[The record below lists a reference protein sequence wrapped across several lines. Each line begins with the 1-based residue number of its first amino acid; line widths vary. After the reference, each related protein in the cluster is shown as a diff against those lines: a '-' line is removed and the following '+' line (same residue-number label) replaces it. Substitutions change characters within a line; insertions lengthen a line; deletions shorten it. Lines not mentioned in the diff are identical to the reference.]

1 MIFHPSIM
9 NTKPNYP
16 RRSARRAAFLFA
28 ALVAPGLVA
37 QTNPTPP
44 PTAVTPTT
52 AKPAPAAPARATPS
66 AAAAQPPADSRD
78 VVELSP
84 FEVRADQ
91 DNSYNALETNS
102 ITRFR
107 TDLYKL
113 PVTADVFTDAF
124 MRDVAATNV
133 EDMVMTYGGAT
144 VVSQDLTGTSFN
156 NQPGDRVGSLGT
168 PTLMNIRGL
177 PASVHRDGFLSISP
191 TSYGRSQ
198 QTDNFS
204 IERVD
209 VTSGAHSLLY
219 GDSGGGGVINSVS
232 KQARFNRNFARIDY
246 RIDQYG
252 SKRGN
257 IDVGVGGKYVAARVD
272 VMRNDQKYRRVNLGG
287 TTNGIYAQLAFKL
300 PFNTTL
306 RLSQQD
312 TISFVQTGSGNGN
325 INNFFY
331 QRDATGAYKV
341 THDSTGKVITAKYPD
356 GTDTGIPLY
365 TVDTTDTRRNLNLDY
380 LIASG
385 QGGNLEDVLGSVL
398 LNVRN
403 SDSFKGWTAGNWN
416 HGDYS
421 LATLDTVIN
430 RWLSAQVSVAYDDA
444 VYDSPS
450 TAGGLT
456 PAAGQP
462 GSGSN
467 PFPEVAIAQ
476 TNPGDSLG
484 HTRVGGFRWSLLAT
498 NDFFGGKVHS
508 TTLLGGE
515 GTHRTGAQNGVEYRY
530 YLLNPDGSLYV
541 NPSALNNG
549 EYGRIKLAGS
559 PTLWQP
565 VQNAMV
571 AQPFF
576 RPMAPTIQAINTTPN
591 TPNYGQMA
599 TWVRQ
604 QRRRLDPA
612 LISPTN
618 MLGADRTGSGE
629 YNIGHT
635 ATHAYNIANVTEW
648 FDGRLESLVGARYV
662 SEYDLNIG
670 PTAMTALPKTKKLTY
685 SAGLNFAIKPW
696 LRVFSDISSAYNPS
710 AQPNDPLGSPT
721 LPPSGAA
728 ATPDFGIKFLLF
740 DDRVNGTIT
749 WAPKNTIKNDRVNI
763 DGSYFNAINPSGING
778 RYLGTGGTAQGT
790 VNNDK
795 KSSDLDATITFSL
808 RRNWRAR
815 LGFHMVDGTLAK
827 TVSYRQVYN
836 DQFYTD
842 AGGTVTYG
850 LNGPPVM
857 VNTTTGKVVTS
868 GGSPLTLAMIN
879 NQQSVFWAN
888 PAPDSGS
895 IQNGTLKTAL
905 KAVGP
910 NGATSA
916 TDVTGLPLSAIQ
928 YTWGDPNGHNGVIT
942 PIVAGDKTTGYPHY
956 TFSFTNRYEF
966 ERTFLKGFA
975 ITTNVNASYQFRSH
989 YYPKYGPGQVPGT
1002 TPFNQLQR
1010 QLYVR
1015 PTVATVDLGLS
1026 YTHKFGKRYVFTS
1039 QVNVQNAFNHYRYLF
1054 LPAASSANP
1063 PINNYIPTAEPRLW
1077 IWTNS
1082 VAF

>member
-1 MIFHPSIM
+1 MSNILIQ
-9 NTKPNYP
+9 P
-16 RRSARRAAFLFA
+16 RRVASTAIFLIAASFTPSLLA
-28 ALVAPGLVA
+28 QTAPAPEPAKPVAPAGA
-37 QTNPTPP
+37 AKP
-44 PTAVTPTT
+44 
-52 AKPAPAAPARATPS
+52 KPAPAPATPTRTS
-66 AAAAQPPADSRD
+66 TSTTSDLDKRD

-107 TDLYKL
+107 TELYKL
-113 PVTADVFTDAF
+113 PVTAEVFTEAF

-133 EDMVMTYGGAT
+133 EEMVMTYGGAT
-144 VVSQDLTGTSFN
+144 VVSQNFTDTSFN

-168 PTLMNIRGL
+168 PTNMNIRGL

-232 KQARFNRNFARIDY
+232 KQGRFNRNFARIDY

-257 IDVGVGGKYVAARVD
+257 LDVGVGGKYVAARVD
-272 VMRNDQKYRRVNLGG
+272 IMTNDQKYRRVNLGG

-300 PFNTTL
+300 PFNTIL

-331 QRDATGAYKV
+331 QRDASGAYKL
-341 THDSTGKVITAKYPD
+341 TYDSTGKVVTAKYPD
-356 GTDTGIPLY
+356 GTDTGVPLY
-365 TVDTTDTRRNLNLDY
+365 TVDSTDSRRNLNLDY

-385 QGGNLEDVLGSVL
+385 QGGNLQDVLGPVL
-398 LNVRN
+398 LNLRN

-421 LATLDTVIN
+421 LATLETSIN
-430 RWLSAQVSVAYDDA
+430 RWLSTQFAVAYDDA
-444 VYDSPS
+444 VNDAPT

-456 PAAGQP
+456 PAAGQV

-467 PFPEVAIAQ
+467 PFPYVAIAH

-484 HTRVGGFRWSLLAT
+484 HTRVAGFRWSLLA
-498 NDFFGGKVHS
+498 NNEFFDGKVHS

-541 NPSALNNG
+541 NQSALNNG

-559 PTLWQP
+559 PTLWVP
-565 VQNAMV
+565 VQNGMV
-571 AQPFF
+571 SEPFY
-576 RPMAPTIQAINTTPN
+576 RPMSPTIQAINTVAN
-591 TPNYGQMA
+591 TPGVGTMT

-612 LISPTN
+612 LITPTN

-635 ATHAYNIANVTEW
+635 ATHAYNAANVTEW
-648 FDGRLESLVGARYV
+648 FGGRLETLAGARYV

-670 PTAMTALPKTKKLTY
+670 PTAMTALPKTNKLTY
-685 SAGLNFAIKPW
+685 SAGINYAIFPW

-710 AQPNDPLGSPT
+710 AQPNDPLGT
-721 LPPSGAA
+721 AVLPPAGSA
-728 ATPDFGIKFLLF
+728 ATPDVGIKFRLF
-740 DDRVNGTIT
+740 DDKINGTIT
-749 WAPKNTIKNDRVNI
+749 YAPKNTIKNDRINI
-763 DGSYFNAINPSGING
+763 DGSYFSAINPAGING

-795 KSSDLDATITFSL
+795 KSTDFDASITFSL
-808 RRNWRAR
+808 HRNWRAR
-815 LGFHMVDGTLAK
+815 LGFHMVDGSLAK

-842 AGGTVTYG
+842 STGTVTYG
-850 LNGPPVM
+850 AGGPPIL
-857 VNTTTGKVVTS
+857 VNTTTGKVVTT
-868 GGSPLTLAMIN
+868 GGVPLTLGLIN
-879 NQQSVFWAN
+879 TQSSVFWAN
-888 PAPDSGS
+888 PAPDSGA
-895 IQNGTLKTAL
+895 IQSSALKTAL
-905 KAVGP
+905 TTVGP
-910 NGATSA
+910 NGATA
-916 TDVTGLPLSAIQ
+916 NTNVTGLPLSAIQ
-928 YTWGDPNGHNGVIT
+928 YTWGDPNQHNGVIM
-942 PIVAGDKTTGYPHY
+942 PIIAGDKTTGYAHY

-966 ERTFLKGFA
+966 DRTFLRGLA
-975 ITTNVNASYQFRSH
+975 IITTVNAAYQFRSH
-989 YYPKYGPGQVPGT
+989 YYPVYGPGQTPGT
-1002 TPFNQLQR
+1002 TPFNQLSR
-1010 QLYVR
+1010 KLYVR
-1015 PTVATVDLGLS
+1015 PTIATVDLGLS
-1026 YTHKFGKRYVFTS
+1026 YSHKIGKRYTWTT
-1039 QVNVQNAFNHYRYLF
+1039 QVNIQNALNHYRYLF
-1054 LPAASSANP
+1054 LPASSSANP
-1063 PINNYIPTAEPRLW
+1063 TVNNYIPTTEPRLW

-1082 VAF
+1082 IAF